1 MYNKTRTVPSCK
13 SNKNLEILGQTFLIV
28 IHSHIYPFLI
38 CSNLPYNFLQPTDF
52 DQILKIFSDILKNDV
67 RFTDIWLKCMRDRK
81 AERIQNTAWM
91 RKTYYSICA
100 GARWYVPHFF
110 VWNNNFLLLEQELR
124 SDMWPG
130 LEVSRCR
137 KNWRYLCRCLKYT
150 VLRLWII
157 KQNILSRCS
166 KKTFI
171 SFPFNI
177 HTVCV
182 LCMQVTLNDKT

>member
-1 MYNKTRTVPSCK
+1 MSTFKRSFSKKMGKTLS
-13 SNKNLEILGQTFLIV
+13 
-28 IHSHIYPFLI
+28 SHIIYSLGGEYCWIVRDSEPIRLLKSPRSLSVYILI
-38 CSNLPYNFLQPTDF
+38 
-52 DQILKIFSDILKNDV
+52 SDILKNDV

-81 AERIQNTAWM
+81 AQRIQNTAWM

-100 GARWYVPHFF
+100 RARWYVPHFF

-130 LEVSRCR
+130 LEVSRGR

-157 KQNILSRCS
+157 KQNKLSRCS
-166 KKTFI
+166 KNTFI
-171 SFPFNI
+171 SFPFKI

-182 LCMQVTLNDKT
+182 LWMQVTLNDKT

>member
-1 MYNKTRTVPSCK
+1 M
-13 SNKNLEILGQTFLIV
+13 EILGQIFLIV

-38 CSNLPYNFLQPTDF
+38 GSNLPDNFSQPTDF
-52 DQILKIFSDILKNDV
+52 DQIWKIFSDILKNDV
-67 RFTDIWLKCMRDRK
+67 SFTDSWLKWGTGRHS
-81 AERIQNTAWM
+81 EYRIQRVWGRLITRFAL
-91 RKTYYSICA
+91 
-100 GARWYVPHFF
+100 VPGDTFLIFLHETII
-110 VWNNNFLLLEQELR
+110 FLLLEQELR

-150 VLRLWII
+150 VLLLWII
-157 KQNILSRCS
+157 KQNELSRCR

-171 SFPFNI
+171 SFPFNM

-182 LCMQVTLNDKT
+182 LWMQVTLNDKT